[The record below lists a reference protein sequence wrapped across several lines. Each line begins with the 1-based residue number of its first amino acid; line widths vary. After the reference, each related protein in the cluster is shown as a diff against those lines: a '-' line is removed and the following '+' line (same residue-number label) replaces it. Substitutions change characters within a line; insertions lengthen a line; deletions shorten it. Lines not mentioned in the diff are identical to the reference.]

1 MKLMTHGK
9 PNLGL
14 YRQTYEKE
22 DSVTDLMTTLFV
34 EQHMAKPVG
43 LLILQRLAMLEG
55 DPPDGTFTQSG
66 KIFHYF

>member
-1 MKLMTHGK
+1 MKSVTHVK

-14 YRQTYEKE
+14 YGQIYEKE
-22 DSVTDLMTTLFV
+22 DSVTDLMTTVFL
-34 EQHMAKPVG
+34 EQHMAKPMG